1 MEYVL
6 NVMRR
11 MDMVDQIVQQI
22 IVDQIESHLV
32 TRMVRVVVRQD
43 GKMMD

>member
-6 NVMRR
+6 NVIRR

-32 TRMVRVVVRQD
+32 TRMASVVVLQD